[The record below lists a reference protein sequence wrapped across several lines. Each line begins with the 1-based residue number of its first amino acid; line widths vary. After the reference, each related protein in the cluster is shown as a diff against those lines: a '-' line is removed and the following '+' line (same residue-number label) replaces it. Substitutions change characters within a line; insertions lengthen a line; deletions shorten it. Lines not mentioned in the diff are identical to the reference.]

1 MKQHIRSAVAAIAMT
16 ALAACG
22 ASSTPRVGAF
32 APAQT
37 ASIVFRVRIPAT
49 APAPSARGPQY
60 VSAATQ
66 SVAFSLINY
75 DGNVE
80 SGQTTVVSLVPGTNC
95 TGSGSSTVC
104 TASATAP
111 VGSDVYS
118 IATYQAANG
127 SGTPLSLN
135 DSVPV
140 TIVAGSNALST
151 TLDGVVSSLA
161 FAPSNANAVNGT
173 PSSGAVSIE
182 AMDASGDIIIGP
194 GSYVLPSGASDSIS
208 ISCQTHL
215 TPLNNLNAPATAI
228 TSPAQSAG
236 FASVSYDGTDIN
248 GTTGGPLLCSATD
261 SGTNTAT
268 FTLNLSATG
277 STTWTIS

>member
-22 ASSTPRVGAF
+22 ASSTPRVGTF
-32 APAQT
+32 SPAQS
-37 ASIVFRVRIPAT
+37 ASIVFRVRIPSP
-49 APAPSARGPQY
+49 APASNARGPQY

-66 SVAFSLINY
+66 SVAFTLTSY
-75 DGNVE
+75 DGTTEN
-80 SGQTTVVSLVPGTNC
+80 QTTVVSLVPGTNC

-104 TASATAP
+104 TASSTAP

-140 TIVAGSNALST
+140 TIVTGSNALST
-151 TLDGVVSSLA
+151 TLDGVVSGLA
-161 FAPSNANAVNGT
+161 FAPSSANAVNGT

-208 ISCQTHL
+208 IICQTHL

-236 FASVSYDGTDIN
+236 FASVSYDGTQIN
-248 GTTGGPLLCSATD
+248 GTTGGPLTCSATD
-261 SGTNTAT
+261 SGTDTAT